1 MDLTQF
7 TQFSHDGPV
16 KTDVLKM
23 TGANIVIVCLED
35 GQVIPPHPEPYAVVF
50 VVLSG
55 EGVITSGTVEHE
67 VSPMHLV
74 SVGKDKNRGIRCH
87 KKMVLLGIRDDVQE
101 ITP

>member
-7 TQFSHDGPV
+7 TQFSHEGPV
-16 KTDVLKM
+16 KTDILKM

-55 EGVITSGTVEHE
+55 EGVITSGTVEHP

-74 SVGKDKNRGIRCH
+74 SVGKDENRGIRCI
-87 KKMVLLGIRDDVQE
+87 KQLVLLGIRDDVQE
-101 ITP
+101 TTS